1 MTVGAGRQRDSLPGD
16 VTMISSLLLVSLSTA
31 VLSSPHPHPCLSPV
45 GRTSDVCQ
53 QLFQLCSASSPAH
66 QLPTC
71 EALLDQLDSLP
82 EEQRIDLGVA
92 VLEPSIG
99 TALMRIIYQIHLS
112 KD

>member
-31 VLSSPHPHPCLSPV
+31 VLTSHPCLSPV

-99 TALMRIIYQIHLS
+99 TALMRIIH
-112 KD
+112 

>member
-31 VLSSPHPHPCLSPV
+31 VLSSPHPCLSPV